1 MKKKVVVHIAAA
13 SALAVVAYF
22 VLPGLLM
29 KWASD
34 SERKAAGLRQKS
46 LCIGDYEIAYLEGGQ
61 GEAILMVHGFAA
73 NKDNWTRFAKFIS
86 PGYRVVA
93 LDLPGFGD
101 STCLENESYGIAEQ
115 AKRLNLFAD
124 AVGLQKFHIVGNSM
138 GGYIAARYA
147 VMFPERVLSLG
158 LFNTAGVQSPVP
170 SEMAKLVS
178 KGDPNPLVTGSV
190 EEFDRLIQFVFS
202 TPPDIPRFVKKLLV
216 EEAQKHKPSNE
227 RIFKQISSEH
237 EALEPDLTKI
247 KARTL
252 VLWGDHDRVLD
263 VSSVQVLKKG
273 LPDCT
278 AVIMKDCGHLPMIE
292 RPQEAAEHYLTFLK
306 SSK

>member
-1 MKKKVVVHIAAA
+1 MKKKVVVLVAAA
-13 SALAVVAYF
+13 MALALVAYF
-22 VLPGLLM
+22 ALPALLV
-29 KWASD
+29 KLSTE
-34 SERKAAGLRQKS
+34 SERKAAGLQQKTARV
-46 LCIGDYEIAYLEGGQ
+46 GDHEIVYIEGGK

-86 PGYRVVA
+86 PAYHVVA
-93 LDLPGFGD
+93 LDLPGFGE
-101 STCLENESYGIAEQ
+101 STCLENESYSTVEQ
-115 AKRLNLFAD
+115 AKRLNQFAE

-138 GGYIAARYA
+138 GGFIAARYA
-147 VMFPERVLSLG
+147 MMFPERVLTLG
-158 LFNTAGVQSPVP
+158 LFNTAGVKSPVE
-170 SEMAKLVS
+170 SEMAKRMS
-178 KGDPNPLVTGSV
+178 RGEPNPLVTGSV

-202 TPPDIPRFVKKLLV
+202 TPPDIPRFVKKFLV

-227 RIFKQISSEH
+227 RIFQQISSEH
-237 EALEPDLTKI
+237 EALEPDLSKL

-252 VLWGDHDRVLD
+252 VLWGDQDRVLD

-292 RPQEAAEHYLTFLK
+292 RPEEAATHYLAFLK
-306 SSK
+306 GN